1 MVNKY
6 FIDYRAA
13 DKDENDIYTD
23 DAIISAA
30 NPIVAFQKLNAM
42 LYPDHILTVDY
53 MGLVEGGDCKDIF
66 KGGD

>member
-30 NPIVAFQKLNAM
+30 NPIEAFQKLNAM
-42 LYPDHILTVDY
+42 LYPDHIITVDY
-53 MGLVEGGDCKDIF
+53 MGLIKDDDVI
-66 KGGD
+66 DL